1 MGIAKNGHLRDEDDA
16 RGRAWDERPIAWEVV
31 ITGDLG
37 SNRAKS
43 IVNAI
48 VADEAVEL
56 HCVEETP
63 DSVRYVG
70 VYPTEKMA
78 WAGIREFMARSGCH
92 HTAI

>member
-1 MGIAKNGHLRDEDDA
+1 MRLPHPNTAGDFQPLAAGTHTAICYR
-16 RGRAWDERPIAWEVV
+16 V
-31 ITGDLG
+31 IDLG
-37 SNRAKS
+37 TQASTYQGKTTQKHKVMLS
-43 IVNAI
+43 W
-48 VADEAVEL
+48 
-56 HCVEETP
+56 ETP